1 MPLRRIHFALF
12 SLGLTFLGCK
22 DKPAP
27 EGASVRPD
35 IPPPAPSA
43 TAVVTATPSASAVEQ
58 APTPPPTSA
67 WPAGPKFA
75 VRHHTSQKSHFAWL
89 GKAVVVC
96 DSGLCRG
103 DAFAVTEKGIVDTYE
118 PTEAIQLRHPQAL
131 KLDGLPWGYS
141 YSGNYPDVCTTVIYY
156 GDRDNSTGVTLK
168 RSGKTWVDGN
178 CASSPSYNDYPEVV
192 RRPPRELDD
201 ALLHAPI
208 ADAAKTIVRGAN
220 APPMLIAKN
229 ALHVWDGKT
238 WSTKEGPWKS
248 HDLNAFRNE
257 TTPSTRPVRLANG
270 STLVLEGG
278 YYINAQGEIGALQLI
293 QDDKPVAANVE
304 IVGAIW
310 EEKSPWLIAMDDKE
324 IYLATIDASEK
335 TSFVRAPIPER
346 SGGSPIPAQA
356 PQIPNNAPSAIAGA
370 APPSTANPAPSG
382 STSTPELIPSAWDD
396 FNAATKTAP
405 SNAAPSKP
413 VELPAF
419 TAECKTPFVLLAS
432 PPKPGQT
439 YATTRESLKG
449 HGEFQ
454 DLVTFVE
461 IVIDEKTLFGVQTR
475 TEADAKS
482 FIELV
487 TKNVKGMKPALR
499 CFDVVSKIPDRYA
512 PPPGMRIVGINLT
525 TGELVPFD

>member
-1 MPLRRIHFALF
+1 MQSRHIYFAAI
-12 SLGLTFLGCK
+12 SVVLTTLGCK

-58 APTPPPTSA
+58 APAPPPTSA

-75 VRHHTSQKSHFAWL
+75 VRHHTSQKSHFTWL
-89 GKAVVVC
+89 GKGVVVC
-96 DSGLCRG
+96 DNGLCRG
-103 DAFAVTEKGIVDTYE
+103 DAFAVTEKGVVDTYE

-131 KLDGLPWGYS
+131 KMDGLPWGYS
-141 YSGNYPDVCTTVIYY
+141 YSGNYPDVCTTVVYY

-178 CASSPSYNDYPEVV
+178 CASSPSYNEYPVIV
-192 RRPPRELDD
+192 KRPPREFDD

-208 ADAAKTIVRGAN
+208 AEAAKTLLRGAN
-220 APPMLIAKN
+220 APPMLIAKH

-238 WSTKEGPWKS
+238 WSTKDGPWKT
-248 HDLNAFRNE
+248 HNLDAFRNE
-257 TTPSTRPVRLANG
+257 TAPSTRPVRLSNG
-270 STLVLEGG
+270 ATLVLEGG
-278 YYINAQGEIGALQLI
+278 YYINAQGEIAALQLI
-293 QDDKPVAANVE
+293 QDDKPVAVNVE

-324 IYLATIDASEK
+324 IYLATLDASEK
-335 TSFVRAPIPER
+335 TPFVRAPIPARE
-346 SGGSPIPAQA
+346 SAPSQPTTSSSAATPIPAPPTTA
-356 PQIPNNAPSAIAGA
+356 NAAPSA
-370 APPSTANPAPSG
+370 SANA
-382 STSTPELIPSAWDD
+382 PELIPSAWEDLP
-396 FNAATKTAP
+396 AP
-405 SNAAPSKP
+405 AKPAPPKP

-432 PPKPGQT
+432 PPKPGQA

-454 DLVTFVE
+454 DMVTFVE

-487 TKNVKGMKPALR
+487 EKNIKGMKPALR

-512 PPPGMRIVGINLT
+512 PPSGMRIVGINLT
-525 TGELVPFD
+525 TGELIPFD